1 MSLKLFEI
9 LLKKPH
15 EHVINNLVL
24 RNLQSRAYIDRT
36 ALPPPPT
43 TQDNEGS
50 AETDENG
57 QEGTGDANQDG
68 ADQVVKNEN
77 VEDQVV
83 ENEVGE
89 NEIVENKLVEG
100 EVAENQVITPIAGDQ
115 EHHRDETQVNEVDDK
130 DNLKVDDSNPTE
142 QVIERTGYSDSEQ
155 QINTQFLDSIF
166 TNGPDTLAAEIIDT
180 HENPEPTSPLFDL
193 SPIHSPVSLLPVTL
207 GSPTHSDISVTPS
220 ASSVDSSEEGIGIHK
235 VVNW

>member
-36 ALPPPPT
+36 ALPPPMA
-43 TQDNEGS
+43 TQDKEGS
-50 AETDENG
+50 AEADENE
-57 QEGTGDANQDG
+57 QEGTGDGNHDG
-68 ADQVVKNEN
+68 VDQVVENEN
-77 VEDQVV
+77 VEDQVI

-89 NEIVENKLVEG
+89 REVLENELAEG
-100 EVAENQVITPIAGDQ
+100 EVAENQVETCRAGDQ
-115 EHHRDETQVNEVDDK
+115 EHQKNETQVNEVDGK
-130 DNLKVDDSNPTE
+130 DDLKVEDSDLTE
-142 QVIERTGYSDSEQ
+142 QVIERTGNSEQ
-155 QINTQFLDSIF
+155 QINAQFLDSIF

-220 ASSVDSSEEGIGIHK
+220 ASSVDSSDEGIGIHK